1 MPLSV
6 LSSEPGDITCLVMAV
21 DFPSYEISAGKRA
34 GVHTFLFV
42 TLEEY
47 QQLGPEKSKT
57 VEYDRIRS
65 RRISANPELKAKWSA
80 RRAYR
85 RRTEL
90 RLRERE
96 VELQR
101 NRRKRINSQPG

>member
-1 MPLSV
+1 
-6 LSSEPGDITCLVMAV
+6 MAI
-21 DFPSYEISAGKRA
+21 DFPFYEISAGKRA
-34 GVHTFLFV
+34 GVHAFRFV

-47 QQLGPEKSKT
+47 QQLGPENSKT

-65 RRISANPELKAKWSA
+65 RRVSTTPELKAKWSA

-90 RLRERE
+90 GLRERE
-96 VELQR
+96 VER
-101 NRRKRINSQPG
+101 SVIAANG